1 MARPLNIT
9 NGIDKITKTGIM
21 IYLEVSATISPHK
34 LFEFNQSKMV
44 FINNLQ
50 KTDGYNGFT
59 EKPGNKFQMKIC
71 WNSRKCLDAFMK
83 SELYCVFHGA
93 VITLSQ
99 SNRIQILNS
108 KN

>member
-1 MARPLNIT
+1 
-9 NGIDKITKTGIM
+9 M

-50 KTDGYNGFT
+50 KTEGYTGFT
-59 EKPGNKFQMKIC
+59 EKPGNKFQIKIY
-71 WNSRKCLDAFMK
+71 WNSRKSLDAFMK
-83 SELYCVFHGA
+83 SELYCIFHGA

-99 SNRIQILNS
+99 WNSTQILNT